1 MNEGEDV
8 RAGWIAVA
16 EVPTLSEARVVVS
29 LLESEGI
36 DVRLDYD
43 PAGSVILGPGS
54 MNPFSGVSVWVPEPA
69 AEKALSVLR
78 DVPGDEV
85 SESPHGE

>member
-1 MNEGEDV
+1 MNEREDV
-8 RAGWIAVA
+8 RIGWIAVA
-16 EVPTLSEARVVVS
+16 EVATLSEARVVVS

-54 MNPFSGVSVWVPEPA
+54 MNPFSGVSVWVPEPE
-69 AEKALSVLR
+69 AEKALRVLR
-78 DVPGDEV
+78 DIPGNEAPEPPDVE
-85 SESPHGE
+85 